1 MDGSPSLMLAVKT
14 VYPFT
19 PVQRCWVHKLRN
31 VAVKLPKKGSEDC
44 LKLAKKIYLSENKK
58 DAVKVYNNWERAF
71 KDKYPKAVA
80 CLSKDI
86 EDLLTVFDFPQN
98 IRVKIRTTN
107 IIERSFREV
116 RRRTRPI
123 GCFEN
128 EASVNRI
135 IFGVISGLNK
145 NWKAKPLKEFTQKN

>member
-1 MDGSPSLMLAVKT
+1 MHA
-14 VYPFT
+14 F
-19 PVQRCWVHKLRN
+19 W
-31 VAVKLPKKGSEDC
+31 
-44 LKLAKKIYLSENKK
+44 AKFALF
-58 DAVKVYNNWERAF
+58 VR
-71 KDKYPKAVA
+71 
-80 CLSKDI
+80 
-86 EDLLTVFDFPQN
+86 DLQNQLTKSGA

-128 EASVNRI
+128 DSSVNRI

-145 NWKAKPLKEFTQKN
+145 NWESKPLKESTQLT

>member
-1 MDGSPSLMLAVKT
+1 MTTNSGILFDFEAAAAIYKS
-14 VYPFT
+14 
-19 PVQRCWVHKLRN
+19 WV
-31 VAVKLPKKGSEDC
+31 ATYSC
-44 LKLAKKIYLSENKK
+44 I
-58 DAVKVYNNWERAF
+58 
-71 KDKYPKAVA
+71 YPKAVA

-86 EDLLTVFDFPQN
+86 DEMLTFFNFGQP

-128 EASVNRI
+128 DSSVNRI

-145 NWKAKPLKEFTQKN
+145 NWESKPLKEITQLT